1 LKKLIFI
8 FFFFILGHNLFA
20 QNNLGIG
27 ARISSIA
34 GINLKYWTS
43 NIDAFDFSVSWT
55 VDSFWYSETNYL
67 YHWQML
73 LDNSTFFPYLSTGI
87 FGGKSIGD
95 GTEIYRTTDGWFQG
109 LNLKTGISFPISRI
123 DLSVET
129 GLRLLTYP
137 KTEPDFENC
146 FIVRYWF

>member
-1 LKKLIFI
+1 MKKLILVFC
-8 FFFFILGHNLFA
+8 FTILGLNLFA

-27 ARISSIA
+27 ARLSSIA

-43 NIDAFDFSVSWT
+43 NVNAFDFSVSWT
-55 VDSFWYSETNYL
+55 LDSFWYSETNYL
-67 YHWQML
+67 YHWQMQ
-73 LDNSTFFPYLSTGI
+73 LDNSTFFPYLATGI

-95 GTEIYRTTDGWFQG
+95 GTEIYRATNGWFQG
-109 LNLKTGISFPISRI
+109 LNLKTGFSFPISRI

-137 KTEPDFENC
+137 KTEPDYENC
-146 FIVRYWF
+146 FLIRYWF